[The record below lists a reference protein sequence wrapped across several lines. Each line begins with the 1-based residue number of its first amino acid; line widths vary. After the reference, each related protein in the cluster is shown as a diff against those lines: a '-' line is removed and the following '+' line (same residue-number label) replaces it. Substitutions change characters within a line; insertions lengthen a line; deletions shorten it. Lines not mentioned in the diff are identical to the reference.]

1 MLVAHNVNFEQGLSS
16 ISLKTRTRYDNAT
29 IEVYVDDTKGTPIA
43 RTLASK
49 YDFRTSCAYVSSKVS
64 GVHDVYFVA
73 NNEIDFDEWSAMP
86 SADYFQ

>member
-1 MLVAHNVNFEQGLSS
+1 MAHNVNFEQGLSS
-16 ISLKTRTRYDNAT
+16 IVMTTRTRYDNAT

-49 YDFRTSCAYVSSKVS
+49 YDFRTSCAYVKSNIS

-73 NNEIDFDEWSAMP
+73 NEDIDFDVWTAMP
-86 SADYFQ
+86 SVEYFK